1 MQKRRTNLNASVNQI
16 KHPSTG
22 IPCTSHLLHKQS
34 SSAEGG
40 VHSNASSYQ
49 NSRPNIMVRKPP
61 KCFPISSRLRN
72 LQRKR
77 PNAALLQRRDRSI
90 TRPYDVV
97 EDVLVKVHQFR
108 FHVDFVIMD
117 IEEDS
122 DIPLILGHLFM
133 LTTKCVVDM
142 GNSNLEISV
151 DDQKVTFNLFEVIKH
166 PNDHK
171 ACFKVE
177 TVEQEVDMVVQ
188 YMAPHSPLEKAL
200 INVVDYLIKEEEKN
214 LRTCLEDLDKLKTIP
229 SKECAFEELKKDSTI
244 EKPKVD
250 LKILPAHLKYV
261 FLENDEA
268 KPVVINNTLSPDEEF
283 QLVEVLKKHRAA
295 IGWHI
300 SDLKGISPSYCMH
313 KIMMEAGYKPVRQ
326 PQQRLNPS
334 MKEEARK
341 EVLKLLEAR
350 LIYPISDNAWVSH
363 VQVVPKKGG
372 MTMVRNEKNDLIPT
386 RAVTGWRMC
395 IDYRKLNDA
404 TRNYHF
410 PLPFMNQMLKRL
422 AEKLFY
428 CFLDGYSGYNQIAV
442 DPNDQE
448 KTVFTCPFGVF
459 AYKRMPF
466 GLCNAS
472 TKFQRNKLGAKLGE
486 MSFYGPKG
494 IVLRHKIS
502 VKGIEV
508 DKAKIDVI
516 EKLPPPVNVKGV
528 RSFLRHAECLTT
540 FNTLKTRL
548 VSALVI
554 TAPDWSKEFELM
566 CNANDYAVS
575 AVLGQRKEK
584 VFHSIYY
591 ASKVLNDAQLN
602 YATTEKEML
611 AIVYALEKFRLYSI
625 GSRVI
630 VFTYHASIK
639 YLLTKAD
646 SKPRLIKWILLL
658 QEFDL
663 VETIATPKN
672 DTKTVVRFLK
682 KNIFSRFG
690 VPRVLISDGGSH
702 FYNVQLQKVLGHYN
716 VTHKVASPY
725 HPQTNGQDETAFKT
739 PIGLFPF
746 QMVYGKT
753 CHLLVE
759 MEHKAYW
766 ALKFLNF
773 DEVLSGEKRNL
784 QLLELEEMRLNA
796 YESSKLYKQKLKAY
810 HDKKLL
816 KKNFQPGQRVLLF
829 NSRIKLFPGKLKY
842 KWSVPFTIK
851 EVKPHGAMEL
861 MDPNSDTPE
870 RSWVVNG
877 QRLKLVE
884 PFEPHFLDFFMYS
897 LSKAFALS
905 EFMIFFEFLA
915 FTFLLKIALCNTLND
930 DGSCQK
936 SGTLTCATGEY
947 DQYQC
952 SPPVSSSTDAIL
964 TRNDFTE
971 GGDGGDRS
979 QCDEQFH
986 DNSEL
991 VVALSTGWF
1000 DNGSRCLKLITI
1012 TAGNG
1017 RSVTAKVVDQCDSVH
1032 GCDKEHADQPPCRNN
1047 IVDGSQAVWDALGL
1061 DSGEERVTW
1070 SMA

>member
-1 MQKRRTNLNASVNQI
+1 MT
-16 KHPSTG
+16 
-22 IPCTSHLLHKQS
+22 
-34 SSAEGG
+34 
-40 VHSNASSYQ
+40 
-49 NSRPNIMVRKPP
+49 
-61 KCFPISSRLRN
+61 
-72 LQRKR
+72 LQL
-77 PNAALLQRRDRSI
+77 ADRSI

-300 SDLKGISPSYCMH
+300 SYLKGISPSYCMH

-428 CFLDGYSGYNQIAV
+428 CFLDGYSGYNQIVV

-472 TKFQRNKLGAKLGE
+472 TKFQRCMMAIFTNMVEKCIEVFMDDFLVFGSKFDCCLTNLE
-486 MSFYGPKG
+486 LVLQHCEETNLVLNWEKCHFMVQEG

-528 RSFLRHAECLTT
+528 RSFLRHA
-540 FNTLKTRL
+540 
-548 VSALVI
+548 
-554 TAPDWSKEFELM
+554 
-566 CNANDYAVS
+566 
-575 AVLGQRKEK
+575 G
-584 VFHSIYY
+584 
-591 ASKVLNDAQLN
+591 
-602 YATTEKEML
+602 
-611 AIVYALEKFRLYSI
+611 
-625 GSRVI
+625 
-630 VFTYHASIK
+630 
-639 YLLTKAD
+639 
-646 SKPRLIKWILLL
+646 
-658 QEFDL
+658 
-663 VETIATPKN
+663 
-672 DTKTVVRFLK
+672 
-682 KNIFSRFG
+682 
-690 VPRVLISDGGSH
+690 
-702 FYNVQLQKVLGHYN
+702 FY
-716 VTHKVASPY
+716 
-725 HPQTNGQDETAFKT
+725 
-739 PIGLFPF
+739 
-746 QMVYGKT
+746 
-753 CHLLVE
+753 
-759 MEHKAYW
+759 
-766 ALKFLNF
+766 
-773 DEVLSGEKRNL
+773 
-784 QLLELEEMRLNA
+784 
-796 YESSKLYKQKLKAY
+796 
-810 HDKKLL
+810 
-816 KKNFQPGQRVLLF
+816 
-829 NSRIKLFPGKLKY
+829 
-842 KWSVPFTIK
+842 
-851 EVKPHGAMEL
+851 
-861 MDPNSDTPE
+861 
-870 RSWVVNG
+870 
-877 QRLKLVE
+877 
-884 PFEPHFLDFFMYS
+884 
-897 LSKAFALS
+897 
-905 EFMIFFEFLA
+905 
-915 FTFLLKIALCNTLND
+915 
-930 DGSCQK
+930 
-936 SGTLTCATGEY
+936 
-947 DQYQC
+947 
-952 SPPVSSSTDAIL
+952 
-964 TRNDFTE
+964 
-971 GGDGGDRS
+971 
-979 QCDEQFH
+979 
-986 DNSEL
+986 
-991 VVALSTGWF
+991 
-1000 DNGSRCLKLITI
+1000 
-1012 TAGNG
+1012 
-1017 RSVTAKVVDQCDSVH
+1017 
-1032 GCDKEHADQPPCRNN
+1032 
-1047 IVDGSQAVWDALGL
+1047 
-1061 DSGEERVTW
+1061 
-1070 SMA
+1070 